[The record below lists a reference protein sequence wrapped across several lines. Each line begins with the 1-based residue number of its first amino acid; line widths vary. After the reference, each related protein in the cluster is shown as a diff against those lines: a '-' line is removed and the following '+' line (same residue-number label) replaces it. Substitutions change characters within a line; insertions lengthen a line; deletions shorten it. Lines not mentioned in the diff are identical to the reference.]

1 MSEKETWQKMGKEER
16 LRHQLEVQSRQIE
29 RVFSTHQVAARVAGG
44 QVETQS
50 IRFDL
55 QSHLE
60 SGIHRLRGL
69 KQDLL
74 SVLGVTDVSLA
85 KDDRGQWRLDI
96 TRPHEPPVALLDLL
110 PLLPELPES
119 TAVLGIDEEGAPL
132 LLPFA
137 DANMTH
143 VLVAGTNAAGKTS
156 LLRTIAVSLAMTNR
170 QSKLQLLV
178 IDPDRPGKQNRQLA
192 PLMFLPHLLSQV
204 IPEPEEGRNALQI
217 LVDEMHH
224 RLKHETVRPT
234 IVTLIDNVDA
244 LVTFAANEVLASLAA
259 LLQRGAEAG
268 IHLVLAT
275 SQPMAEW
282 LSSVM
287 RANLPLRLVGQVQD
301 EADSLAA
308 TAVPAAEAERLLGQ
322 GDFLAVIDET
332 QVHFQAA
339 FIGNYDLHLTL
350 ETIHRN
356 RPRPLLAQPVQLNAA
371 GEVVPEPDP
380 VVWQRPEAP
389 PWKAASNPPTA
400 APAARPVAD
409 ELIDEGD
416 FADDFAEDDE

>member
-1 MSEKETWQKMGKEER
+1 MSEKETWQKMDKEER

-29 RVFSTHQVAARVAGG
+29 RVFSTHQVSARVAGG

-74 SVLGVTDVSLA
+74 SVLGVADVSLV
-85 KDDRGQWRLDI
+85 KDDKGQWRLDI
-96 TRPHEPPVALLDLL
+96 MRPHEPPVALLDLL
-110 PLLPELPES
+110 PLLPDLPES
-119 TAVLGIDEEGAPL
+119 TAVLGLDEEGAPL
-132 LLPFA
+132 LLPLA

-143 VLVAGTNAAGKTS
+143 VLVAGTAGSGKTS

-204 IPEPEEGRNALQI
+204 IPEPEEGRNALQV
-217 LVDEMHH
+217 LVEEMHH
-224 RLKHETVRPT
+224 RLNHETVRPT
-234 IVTLIDNVDA
+234 IVALIDNVEA
-244 LVTFAANEVLASLAA
+244 LVAFAADDVLASLAA
-259 LLQRGAEAG
+259 LLQRGADAG
-268 IHLVLAT
+268 IHLVLGT
-275 SQPMAEW
+275 SQPAAEW

-287 RANLPLRLVGQVQD
+287 RTNLPLRLVGQVQD
-301 EADSLAA
+301 EAESLAA
-308 TAVPAAEAERLLGQ
+308 TAVPAAEAQLLLGQ
-322 GDFLAVIDET
+322 GDFLAVIDDT
-332 QVHFQAA
+332 QAHFQAA

-350 ETIHRN
+350 ATIHRN
-356 RPRPLLAQPVQLNAA
+356 RPRPLLAQPLQLNAA
-371 GEVVPEPDP
+371 GEVIAGQEPI
-380 VVWQRPEAP
+380 VWQRQEESPVWDVAGAEVDEELVDNEGPEDFP
-389 PWKAASNPPTA
+389 E
-400 APAARPVAD
+400 RD
-409 ELIDEGD
+409 E
-416 FADDFAEDDE
+416 

>member
-85 KDDRGQWRLDI
+85 KDEMGQWRLDI

-137 DANMTH
+137 DPTMTH
-143 VLVAGTNAAGKTS
+143 VLVAGTTASGKTS

-204 IPEPEEGRNALQI
+204 IPEPEAGRDALQI
-217 LVDEMHH
+217 LVDEMQH
-224 RLKHETVRPT
+224 RLQHETVRPT
-234 IVTLIDNVDA
+234 IVALIDNVEA
-244 LVTFAANEVLASLAA
+244 LVTFAADDVLSAVAA

-268 IHLVLAT
+268 IHLVLGT
-275 SQPMAEW
+275 SQPSAEW

-301 EADSLAA
+301 EVDSLAA
-308 TAVPAAEAERLLGQ
+308 TAVPAAEAELLLGQ
-322 GDFLAVIDET
+322 GDFLAVIDDT
-332 QVHFQAA
+332 QAHFQAA

-350 ETIHRN
+350 ATIHRN
-356 RPRPLLAQPVQLNAA
+356 RPRPLLAQPLQLTAV
-371 GEVVPEPDP
+371 GEVAPAAEP
-380 VVWQRPEAP
+380 VVWQRQPESP
-389 PWKAASNPPTA
+389 PWDVVDDEPTA
-400 APAARPVAD
+400 DAPAEAAEFAD
-409 ELIDEGD
+409 E
-416 FADDFAEDDE
+416 FADFAEDDE

>member
-85 KDDRGQWRLDI
+85 KDEMGQWRLDI

-137 DANMTH
+137 DPTMTH
-143 VLVAGTNAAGKTS
+143 VLVAGTSASGKTS

-204 IPEPEEGRNALQI
+204 IPEPEAGRDALQI
-217 LVDEMHH
+217 LVDEMQH
-224 RLKHETVRPT
+224 RLQHETVRPT
-234 IVTLIDNVDA
+234 IVALIDNVEA
-244 LVTFAANEVLASLAA
+244 LVTFAADDVLSAVAA

-268 IHLVLAT
+268 IHLVLGI
-275 SQPMAEW
+275 SQPSAEW

-301 EADSLAA
+301 EVDSLAA
-308 TAVPAAEAERLLGQ
+308 TAVPAAEAELLLGQ
-322 GDFLAVIDET
+322 GDFLAVIDDT
-332 QVHFQAA
+332 QAHFQAA

-350 ETIHRN
+350 ATIHRN
-356 RPRPLLAQPVQLNAA
+356 RPRPLLAQPLQLTAV
-371 GEVVPEPDP
+371 GEVAPAAEP
-380 VVWQRPEAP
+380 VVWQRQPESP
-389 PWKAASNPPTA
+389 PWDVVDDEPTA
-400 APAARPVAD
+400 DAPAEAAEVAD
-409 ELIDEGD
+409 E
-416 FADDFAEDDE
+416 FADFAEDDE

>member
-1 MSEKETWQKMGKEER
+1 MSEKETWQKMNKEER
-16 LRHQLEVQSRQIE
+16 LRHQLELQSRQIE
-29 RVFSTHQVAARVAGG
+29 RVFSTHQVPTRVAGG

-60 SGIHRLRGL
+60 SGLHRLRGL
-69 KQDLL
+69 KRDLL

-85 KDDRGQWRLDI
+85 KDERGQWRLDI
-96 TRPHEPPVALLDLL
+96 VRPHEAPVALLDLL

-119 TAVLGIDEEGAPL
+119 TAVLGMDEEGAPL

-137 DANMTH
+137 DPDITH
-143 VLVAGTNAAGKTS
+143 ALLVGAAGAGKTS
-156 LLRTIAVSLAMTNR
+156 LLRTMAVSLAMTNR

-178 IDPDRPGKQNRQLA
+178 IDPDRPGQPGRELA

-204 IPEPEEGRNALQI
+204 LTDPDEALPTLQI
-217 LVDEMHH
+217 LVDEMYH
-224 RLKHETVRPT
+224 RLKNETLRPT
-234 IVTLIDNVDA
+234 IVTLIDNVEA
-244 LVTFAANEVLASLAA
+244 LYAVNPAGTQTALAE

-275 SQPMAEW
+275 SQPNAEW

-308 TAVPAAEAERLLGQ
+308 TAVVGADAHALLGS
-322 GDFLAVIDET
+322 GDFLAVADGS

-356 RPRPLLAQPVQLNAA
+356 RPQPLLAQPLLLGQ
-371 GEVVPEPDP
+371 GEAQPFD
-380 VVWQRPEAP
+380 WQR
-389 PWKAASNPPTA
+389 
-400 APAARPVAD
+400 
-409 ELIDEGD
+409 
-416 FADDFAEDDE
+416 DDEQLEQNVVSSSADREVTQYDLFDDDAQED